1 VVVRAVGVNPTR
13 TGVLDALAA
22 MGASI
27 ARQEERSVGGE
38 PVADLVCTGGALRGI
53 EIAGEL
59 AVRAIDELP
68 LLAAVA
74 AHADGETRI
83 RDAAELRVK
92 ESDRIA
98 ATAAM
103 LRALGV
109 EVEEHPDGLT
119 VRGGRGVRPGVVESH
134 GDHRIAMAGAICALG
149 AAGETV
155 IRDTRNVATSF
166 PGFAPA
172 LAAVGADLA

>member
-1 VVVRAVGVNPTR
+1 
-13 TGVLDALAA
+13 
-22 MGASI
+22 
-27 ARQEERSVGGE
+27 VGGE
-38 PVADLVCTGGALRGI
+38 PVADLVCVAGALTGI

-68 LLAAVA
+68 LLAAIA
-74 AHADGETRI
+74 AHASGDTRI

-98 ATAAM
+98 ATAGM

-109 EVEEHPDGLT
+109 EVEEHPDGMT
-119 VRGGRGVRPGVVESH
+119 VRGGRGVRAGVVESH
-134 GDHRIAMAGAICALG
+134 GDHRIAMAGAICALAA
-149 AAGETV
+149 AAGETI

-166 PGFAPA
+166 PTFARV
-172 LAAVGADLA
+172 LAEIGADLG